1 MTSKELVLKALKF
14 EETERTPFAVLN
26 GQMWICARNNLT
38 VAQLLELPDAGAQLL
53 VDAYKEIGTDI
64 LTTGCAAAW
73 PMITAMGGTID
84 MNTIAAE
91 IITRPLSEISEI
103 DDYDVNEVIAKIRDD
118 YWYQRTLVQAKEMRR
133 LVGEEYL
140 IGGGFFGP
148 FTVAAQLLGVD
159 DFMVELFEDE
169 DGYVE
174 KIIDFCIEIVAAYL
188 DDLVECGLDLI
199 TDPEPVASGD
209 LISPDMFEEFVV
221 PTTQKLLK
229 RLEGKGDASLIH
241 ICGKT
246 GRIISDVAETGMSV
260 VSIDTIDL
268 EKAVADADGKIAI
281 FGDLNPAAVL
291 MEKSADEVY
300 EIAKARCELMK
311 PYGGYILAPGCDL
324 APAIPL
330 ENLQAMARAAKETM

>member
-1 MTSKELVLKALKF
+1 MTRKELVLRTLKF
-14 EETERTPFAVLN
+14 EKGIETPFAVLN

-64 LTTGCAAAW
+64 MTTGCAAAW

-91 IITRPLSEISEI
+91 ILTRPLSEISEI

-118 YWYQRTLVQAKEMRR
+118 YWYQRTLVQAKEMRK
-133 LVGEEYL
+133 LVGEEYM

-174 KIIDFCIEIVAAYL
+174 KIIDFSIEIVAAYL
-188 DDLVECGLDLI
+188 EDLVECGLDLI

-221 PTTQKLLK
+221 PATQKLLK

-246 GRIISDVAETGMSV
+246 QRIIDQVAETGMGL
-260 VSIDTIDL
+260 VSIDTLDL
-268 EKAVADADGKIAI
+268 TKAMEDSAERIAI

-300 EIAKARCELMK
+300 EIAKARIEEMK
-311 PYGGYILAPGCDL
+311 PFGGYILAPGCDL

-330 ENLQAMARAAKETM
+330 ENLQAMARAAKESK